1 MVYIQCTKVVENRLG
16 WKHDKVYKISWWTK
30 GELKNEI
37 VFSHKYKN
45 IYSKY
50 ILV

>member
-37 VFSHKYKN
+37 VFHISTKIYIQN
-45 IYSKY
+45 IF
-50 ILV
+50 